1 MAGGVGLEPNKTTGK
16 GCPCLFLFLSSTYM
30 RGEERLQI
38 YEQSITHKAGSLKM
52 NTALDYSTRVVQE
65 GVVDVKKVL
74 LTI

>member
-1 MAGGVGLEPNKTTGK
+1 
-16 GCPCLFLFLSSTYM
+16 M